1 MNTLAPTSGRWT
13 PMGVAAV
20 VLGFVAWWPL
30 GLAAL
35 VYIALGGSID
45 RLAGTVMSKMRRKGV
60 KAPYGMYGSSGNAAF
75 DAYRAETLERLER
88 EQEEFR
94 AYVQKLRDAR
104 DSEEFRRFMEERAKT
119 VTPAA

>member
-1 MNTLAPTSGRWT
+1 MNTLAPATGRWT

-20 VLGFVAWWPL
+20 VVGFVAWWPL

-35 VYIALGGSID
+35 AYIALGGSFD
-45 RLAGTVMSKMRRKGV
+45 RLAGALMAKVRGKGM
-60 KAPYGMYGSSGNAAF
+60 KAPYAMYGSSGNAAF

-88 EQEEFR
+88 EQEQFR

-104 DSEEFRRFMEERAKT
+104 DAEEFRRFMDERTRT
-119 VTPAA
+119 VNPS

>member
-1 MNTLAPTSGRWT
+1 MNTLATTTGRWT

-20 VLGFVAWWPL
+20 VFGFVAWWPL

-35 VYIALGGSID
+35 AYIALGGSFD
-45 RLAGTVMSKMRRKGV
+45 RLAGNLLATAKHKGRGV
-60 KAPYGMYGSSGNAAF
+60 AGAYGSSGNAAF

-94 AYVQKLRDAR
+94 TYVQKLREAR
-104 DSEEFRRFMEERAKT
+104 DAEEFRRFMEERAKN
-119 VTPAA
+119 VNPA